1 MFTDLN
7 MAITF
12 HCWGGRTT
20 ENFGITV
27 KEQTG
32 KYSQAARL
40 HDRKREEDDHWSY

>member
-1 MFTDLN
+1 MFTELN

-12 HCWGGRTT
+12 HYWSRRTT
-20 ENFGITV
+20 EDFGITV

-40 HDRKREEDDHWSY
+40 HDSKWEEDDHWSY